1 MSLILTSCES
11 QPASN
16 PLPIS
21 TPVEFTP
28 ETALVIRTDLSYT
41 AVQFAE
47 VVPRVVQKLT
57 FGLSGTL
64 TEIHAGM
71 HDFVRQGEVLA
82 ELDPADYLA
91 HIERN
96 EINMQILEIRKQ
108 QRDYDSLS
116 SEYSLIDAR
125 EAYNLAR
132 RRGNRDIIN
141 RRQLSLRRLELSA
154 ELSKLNDM
162 LFELDYEKAYEEHAL
177 LLSNFDRTTLVAP
190 TDGYILFD
198 TTLDIGDN
206 VEANAEVFSFVSTSD
221 ILLHIT
227 SREAVHFQGQEN
239 MNVTIDDETYR
250 ASSYTPVR
258 GDTIWRSDIPLTQA
272 FLAFRFPPMYVQADS
287 TVSTKILLERAN
299 TLAIPRRSIR
309 TFAGDTSVDVLDGDL
324 IVNVP
329 VELGIVDGGL
339 VEVISGLS
347 EGDVVIIG

>member
-1 MSLILTSCES
+1 MGFILASCGS
-11 QPASN
+11 QPASVS
-16 PLPIS
+16 LPAGN
-21 TPVEFTP
+21 PVEYTP
-28 ETALVIRTDLSYT
+28 ETALVIRTDLTYAT
-41 AVQFAE
+41 VQSAE
-47 VVPRVVQKLT
+47 VVPRAVQKLT
-57 FGLSGTL
+57 FGLAGTL

-91 HIERN
+91 LIERN

-108 QRDYDSLS
+108 QRDNDALS
-116 SEYSLIDAR
+116 AEYSLIDAR
-125 EAYNLAR
+125 EAYTIAR
-132 RRGNRDIIN
+132 RRGNRDIID
-141 RRQLSLRRLELSA
+141 RRQVSVRRLELSA
-154 ELSKLNDM
+154 ELTKLNDM
-162 LFELDYEKAYEEHAL
+162 LFELDYEKAYEDHAL
-177 LLSNFDRTTLVAP
+177 LLSNFDKTTLVAP
-190 TDGYILFD
+190 MDGYILFD
-198 TTLDIGDN
+198 TTLDIGDK

-239 MNVTIDDETYR
+239 MTVTIDDKSYG
-250 ASSYTPVR
+250 ASSYSPVR
-258 GDTIWRSDIPLTQA
+258 GDAMWRTDIPLTQA

-287 TVSTKILLERAN
+287 TVSAKILIERAN

-347 EGDVVIIG
+347 EGDVVIVG